1 MVDLILIDMLK
12 KMDTKDLDRQKQT
25 LFFIH
30 KIKKLDTNTDSRII
44 NINTDRYNLLFEY
57 SL

>member
-12 KMDTKDLDRQKQT
+12 KMGTKDLNRQKQT

-30 KIKKLDTNTDSRII
+30 KIKILDTNTDSRII
-44 NINTDRYNLLFEY
+44 NINTDRHNLLF
-57 SL
+57 